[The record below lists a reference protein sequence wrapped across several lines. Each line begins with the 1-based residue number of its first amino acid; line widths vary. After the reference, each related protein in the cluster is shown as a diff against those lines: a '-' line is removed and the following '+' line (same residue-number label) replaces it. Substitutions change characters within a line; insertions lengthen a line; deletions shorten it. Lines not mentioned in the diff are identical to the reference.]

1 MALPLSDCVSDD
13 AVLVIVGHT
22 DDQSVVLRT
31 ASTHPEHALLGYTL
45 PSRFDALSVFAPS
58 VLSSSTAPRHRPGS
72 LAIRMDRSG
81 NIDTQLLFHDGTV
94 TRASAPTGWLVD
106 ACRRTLGLSTDPP
119 NSVPAELA
127 AVVWLDRL
135 MTALIAGPVDWAGAV
150 ARAPIP
156 ARWRSH
162 DPEQVGIMLVSNLP
176 PWSTIRRSMASGDPG
191 PVALPRRWAEWMDDG
206 MFSRWCVGSFPDLD
220 ALRADVEF
228 LAPTEVADGVA
239 QALAA
244 AGGLDPT

>member
-1 MALPLSDCVSDD
+1 MALPLPDCADDD

-22 DDQSVVLRT
+22 DRQNVVLRT

-72 LAIRMDRSG
+72 LAMRMDRAG
-81 NIDTQLLFHDGTV
+81 GVDTQLLFHDGSV
-94 TRASAPTGWLVD
+94 TRASAPKGWLVD
-106 ACRRTLGLSTDPP
+106 ACRRTLGLATEPP
-119 NSVPAELA
+119 DGLPADLA
-127 AVVWLDRL
+127 AVLWLDRL
-135 MTALIAGPVDWAGAV
+135 MTALVAGPLTWAGAV

-162 DPEQVGIMLVSNLP
+162 DPEQVGIMLASNLP
-176 PWSTIRRSMASGDPG
+176 PWAAMRRLTAAGEPG

-206 MFSRWCVGSFPDLD
+206 MFSRWCLGSFPDLD
-220 ALRADVEF
+220 ALRADIEF
-228 LAPTEVADGVA
+228 LAPAEIADGVA
-239 QALAA
+239 RALIAA
-244 AGGLDPT
+244 AGVDPS